1 MESKQQPSLQNNL
14 LIKHVYI
21 QTYIHCMYR
30 TGRQECGT
38 TSGTEPARFVV
49 ITPRVVQQNMTWTT
63 WCLCLNTVTTSQT
76 QRNKKEMYIK
86 YKNVELILGQDIL
99 FLPSSYVPGETF
111 GSTQS
116 KRRCWNLWQRTG
128 NQWMFL
134 QILKKMGKN
143 IQYLEFL
150 LNRVNFKTNRTFE
163 SCVVTE
169 KWHQTAIKTR
179 FKEFIQ
185 HLFHASLAVTLRT
198 LCLTPPSA
206 RPRCGNVRLFFITI

>member
-1 MESKQQPSLQNNL
+1 
-14 LIKHVYI
+14 
-21 QTYIHCMYR
+21 MYR
-30 TGRQECGT
+30 TGRRVWHDVRNRTSPVCSDNT
-38 TSGTEPARFVV
+38 TCCPTEHDLNHVVFVPEHSDDL
-49 ITPRVVQQNMTWTT
+49 TNP
-63 WCLCLNTVTTSQT
+63 
-76 QRNKKEMYIK
+76 KKHKETYIK
-86 YKNVELILGQDIL
+86 YKNVELMLGQHIL

-116 KRRCWNLWQRTG
+116 TRRCWNLWQRTG

-134 QILKKMGKN
+134 QILKKMGTN

-169 KWHQTAIKTR
+169 KWHKTAIKTR

-185 HLFHASLAVTLRT
+185 HLFHASLTVTLRT

>member
-1 MESKQQPSLQNNL
+1 
-14 LIKHVYI
+14 
-21 QTYIHCMYR
+21 MYR

-49 ITPRVVQQNMTWTT
+49 ITPRVVQQNMTCVVFVPEHSDDLT
-63 WCLCLNTVTTSQT
+63 NP
-76 QRNKKEMYIK
+76 KKHKETYIK

-116 KRRCWNLWQRTG
+116 SRRCWNLWQRTG

-169 KWHQTAIKTR
+169 KWHKTAIKPDS
-179 FKEFIQ
+179 KS
-185 HLFHASLAVTLRT
+185 LFNICFMLLFQLR
-198 LCLTPPSA
+198 
-206 RPRCGNVRLFFITI
+206 

>member
-14 LIKHVYI
+14 LIKRLQSNVYSLYVSDRK
-21 QTYIHCMYR
+21 TRVWHDVRNR
-30 TGRQECGT
+30 TSPVC
-38 TSGTEPARFVV
+38 SDK
-49 ITPRVVQQNMTWTT
+49 
-63 WCLCLNTVTTSQT
+63 CLCLNTVTTSQT

-86 YKNVELILGQDIL
+86 YKNVELMLGQDIL

-169 KWHQTAIKTR
+169 KWHKTAIKTR

-185 HLFHASLAVTLRT
+185 HLFHASLPVTLRT

>member
-14 LIKHVYI
+14 LIKHI
-21 QTYIHCMYR
+21 YIHVY
-30 TGRQECGT
+30 
-38 TSGTEPARFVV
+38 
-49 ITPRVVQQNMTWTT
+49 
-63 WCLCLNTVTTSQT
+63 
-76 QRNKKEMYIK
+76 
-86 YKNVELILGQDIL
+86 
-99 FLPSSYVPGETF
+99 SSYVSDRKTRVWHNVRNRTSPVCSDNTTCCPTEHDLCGVCAWTQWRPHKPKEIKKKCTSNIRMLNWSWVRIFCFYPAHMYRGRRLDPHSRNAGAETSDSEQETS
-111 GSTQS
+111 GCSSRYQ
-116 KRRCWNLWQRTG
+116 
-128 NQWMFL
+128 
-134 QILKKMGKN
+134 KKMGKN